1 MVCITD
7 ASASLVLCLSLYSL
21 ALHSQL
27 LAYATCMQ
35 DTLKIYHLPYM
46 PSKMKIG
53 SLISATHN
61 KKKSRNPENRR
72 RINKPLPTESFCLHS
87 HPAHGG
93 KRGRDMKIDIS

>member
-7 ASASLVLCLSLYSL
+7 ASASLVLCLSQHSL

-61 KKKSRNPENRR
+61 KKIYQEILKIEEELTNP
-72 RINKPLPTESFCLHS
+72 CLQRVSAYIATLHM
-87 HPAHGG
+87 GG
-93 KRGRDMKIDIS
+93 SGVVT

>member
-7 ASASLVLCLSLYSL
+7 VSASLVLCLSLYSL

-35 DTLKIYHLPYM
+35 DTLKIYHLPYI

-61 KKKSRNPENRR
+61 KKNQEILKIEEELTNP
-72 RINKPLPTESFCLHS
+72 CLQRVSAYIATLHM
-87 HPAHGG
+87 GG
-93 KRGRDMKIDIS
+93 SGVVT